1 MLQDLLLPEE
11 LLQIDK
17 LKSAVDLCEG
27 TSFLGLLGVDKKE
40 LASELKNHFKNE
52 MSDLFEFISTTDKIF
67 DEIIEQK
74 DKKRFFYLDLFDKKD
89 DEFIK
94 NMLFYRDFLSD
105 HSLKIIM
112 IFNQKHYKT
121 ILTDAIDLYNIATFA
136 YLFTSYKVDL
146 VKDLNKTKLYD
157 LLQEYKEKKK
167 NLNAKQKIS
176 FLMQISTENLNS
188 GKVILSLKYGNEAL
202 KIASKLKNRELKLK
216 IKYHLANNYRL
227 SQQYKI
233 AEKYLLE
240 AETFFKNKKQS
251 NDYKIIVESLG
262 LLYFDKNQLKK
273 ALLYADQ
280 LNELF
285 LYVKDLELELASY
298 MLYISIYEQ
307 EKNLLKLEEYLEKA
321 SELAK
326 TLNSQ
331 NILANFKVIKA
342 RKYIVEYKY
351 KSAIDSYNE
360 AVKIYKKEENIFSL
374 GDVYLRLASL
384 YFDMLDYDKS
394 LIYCEWCFN
403 YFKEN
408 NQKDKLLDIIRLYS
422 VNYKQK
428 NDFKKAINKL
438 EEALKIDNK
447 QVLTY
452 MYLSDIYYTMK
463 EYDDALYQLDI
474 VHKIFQ
480 KSKIKKLLPL
490 YSRYA
495 NIYKEINKIDK
506 AYEFY
511 EKALELLDESEKYKI
526 CFLKELYGEILVKDD
541 KFDEAV
547 KVFQEAIKI
556 AKNINDLSKIISIEE
571 NLAHL
576 YKNMNKPQLAKRFFM
591 EVIMKLEVI
600 NKKSKKIKSLK
611 QEVESLYM

>member
-40 LASELKNHFKNE
+40 LVSELKNHFKNE
-52 MSDLFEFISTTDKIF
+52 MTDLSEFVSTTDKIF
-67 DEIIEQK
+67 EEIIEQK
-74 DKKRFFYLDLFDKKD
+74 DRKNFFYLDLFDKKG

-121 ILTDAIDLYNIATFA
+121 ILMNAIDLYNIATFS

-146 VKDLNKTKLYD
+146 VKDLNKTKLDD
-157 LLQEYKEKKK
+157 LLKEYKEKKK

-202 KIASKLKNRELKLK
+202 KIAGKLKNRELKLK
-216 IKYHLANNYRL
+216 IKYDLANIYRL

-233 AEKYLLE
+233 AENYLLE

-251 NDYKIIVESLG
+251 NDYKIIIESLG
-262 LLYFDKNQLKK
+262 LLYFDKNQLEK

-280 LNELF
+280 LSELF
-285 LYVKDLELELASY
+285 LHVKDLELELASY

-321 SELAK
+321 SDLAK

-342 RKYIVEYKY
+342 RKYIDEYKH

-360 AVKIYKKEENIFSL
+360 AVKIYKKEENIFAL
-374 GDVYLRLASL
+374 GQVYLRLASL

-408 NQKDKLLDIIRLYS
+408 NQKDKLLDIIRVYS
-422 VNYKQK
+422 VNYGQK

-452 MYLSDIYYTMK
+452 MYLSDIYYIMK
-463 EYDDALYQLDI
+463 EYDNALYQLDI

-480 KSKIKKLLPL
+480 KSKIKNLFAL
-490 YSRYA
+490 YARYA
-495 NIYKEINKIDK
+495 NIYKDINKIDK

-511 EKALELLDESEKYKI
+511 VKALELLDESEKDRI
-526 CFLKELYGEILVKDD
+526 CFLKELYGEILVKDN

-556 AKNINDLSKIISIEE
+556 AKNINDLSRIISVEE